1 MLLTILSTAGIALF
15 AGSGALV
22 GVRKG
27 FDLWGI
33 VTVGVLTGVG
43 GGILRDLLV
52 GITPPTSLVNW
63 LPISTAV
70 IASLAV
76 FKFHPSLAEI
86 GRPVEIL
93 DALGVGLFASVG
105 ASIAVDVGA
114 NAFTAT
120 LVGLLTAIGGGIIR
134 DVLVNDVPL
143 LLQPSELYA
152 IPALIGAAIVAGG
165 MVHTNL
171 PQQVWLIV
179 GTVVSSAL
187 RLASLFR
194 GWRLPTAGRG
204 VRLVPRWRP
213 GGRPRRPE

>member
-152 IPALIGAAIVAGG
+152 IPALTRCPAG
-165 MVHTNL
+165 T
-171 PQQVWLIV
+171 
-179 GTVVSSAL
+179 A
-187 RLASLFR
+187 LASRWAAPPSGMTGSYCAITLLTRRFSEL
-194 GWRLPTAGRG
+194 GMNFAALPSTR
-204 VRLVPRWRP
+204 VWVPT
-213 GGRPRRPE
+213 E